1 MHLDLGL
8 RREAA
13 AGARQPPERGAPP
26 AAGGVS
32 SPPARVLEVGTKVSA
47 RRRAAGLD
55 LLAVCAL
62 AGLAWL
68 LYSAILG
75 LWWTNDDFFQMR
87 YVLTH
92 RPLDYTF
99 RPAVWRELPFQM
111 LTPLLFLSLHLDLG
125 LFGLA
130 PAGFYLHQLLALSL
144 AAAAFYLLLRLWLPR
159 PLSFAGGVLFLAG
172 APAAATAGP
181 LMCRH
186 YLEGAGLALLSAWSF
201 VRAVRTEG
209 RTRRQRLALV
219 SALLYLL
226 ASLAKE
232 IFVPLVLVLLVL
244 PEGRWRERVRRGL
257 PHLAALAVYI
267 GYRLFMLGMLFGG
280 YGWVITP
287 RDLPRLAVA
296 LPGKM
301 LSDLAGNHPLGWA
314 ALAIL
319 GAGAL
324 AGLALRRSALP
335 VALVGA
341 AVAVLPVLPVS
352 THLHLRYA
360 LVPWIAAVAA
370 FVCGCGAMAAMTVR
384 GRRAAWPVY
393 AAVVAACC
401 AAGFA
406 GRSAWAASSGELE
419 RMTAENRFYLT
430 MPPNSL
436 LRNPQGPG
444 AAMSELRWFKEDFWK
459 LGKGAR
465 WSYDDFYLC
474 QSSAPRLR
482 VWSYD
487 AAARRIAEVTADLS
501 LLCSRH
507 HARLRAGAPL
517 TASFRWHDRQLF
529 WDLGPY
535 PDGKYAFL
543 LAEGTGLLEV
553 PSGGGHQ
560 TGGARSLSLRIRYES
575 ADGWLTYSPE
585 LELDLSETETTR
597 WTRPPGLRGSFG
609 PRQSRRA
616 LSLG

>member
-1 MHLDLGL
+1 MHVHLGL
-8 RREAA
+8 RREMTAGAGQAPEQPAENEPAPQA
-13 AGARQPPERGAPP
+13 AGHEVAPEA
-26 AAGGVS
+26 
-32 SPPARVLEVGTKVSA
+32 TA
-47 RRRAAGLD
+47 RRRAAVLD

-62 AGLAWL
+62 AGLAGL

-130 PAGFYLHQLLALSL
+130 PGGFYLHQLLALSL

-159 PLSFAGGVLFLAG
+159 LLSFAGGVLFLAG
-172 APAAATAGP
+172 APVAATAGP

-186 YLEGAGLALLSAWSF
+186 YLEGAGLGLLSTWSL
-201 VRAVRTEG
+201 VCAVRVEG
-209 RTRRQRLALV
+209 RTQGRAWTLWQGVALV

-232 IFVPLVLVLLVL
+232 VFVPLVLVLLVL
-244 PEGRWRERVRRGL
+244 PEGRWRERVRLAL

-267 GYRLFMLGMLFGG
+267 GYRIYMLGMLFGG
-280 YGWVITP
+280 YGWVVTP
-287 RDLPRLAVA
+287 RDLPRLAAA

-314 ALAIL
+314 ALAIF

-360 LVPWIAAVAA
+360 LVPWVAAVAA
-370 FVCGCGAMAAMTVR
+370 FVCGCGAMAAMAAR
-384 GRRAAWPVY
+384 GCRSAWPVY

-401 AAGFA
+401 AAGIA
-406 GRSAWAASSGELE
+406 GRSAWAASAGELE
-419 RMTAENRFYLT
+419 RMSDENRFYLT
-430 MPPNSL
+430 MPPDAL

-444 AAMSELRWFKEDFWK
+444 AAMGELRWFKENFWK

-465 WSYDDFYLC
+465 WSYDDLYLC
-474 QSSAPRLR
+474 QSAAPSPQVSRVLR

-487 AAARRIAEVTADLS
+487 PATRRMAEVTAAVPA
-501 LLCSRH
+501 LCARH
-507 HARLRAGAPL
+507 TARLRAGAPL
-517 TASFRWHDRQLF
+517 EATFRYQDRQLF
-529 WDLGPY
+529 WRLGPRA
-535 PDGKYAFL
+535 GGSYAFL
-543 LAEGTGLLEV
+543 LGEGTGLLEV
-553 PSGGGHQ
+553 PPSGGHQ

-575 ADGWLTYSPE
+575 TDGWVTYSPE
-585 LELDLSETETTR
+585 LRLDFSATQAWR
-597 WTRPPGLRGSFG
+597 W
-609 PRQSRRA
+609 SRRGA
-616 LSLG
+616 A